1 MRIKS
6 VSAKKH
12 RKILKKAKG
21 FRQARSR
28 RVKVAKEAVLHAGA
42 YAYHGR
48 KLKKRDLR
56 RLWITRLSAAVR
68 SLGINYSKFIAGL
81 KKEKIEIDRKI
92 LSEIAV
98 KDPEVFKKIV
108 KEAGF
113 SSTSKNESVNF
124 TSEK

>member
-6 VSAKKH
+6 VSARRH
-12 RKILKKAKG
+12 RKTLKAAKG

-28 RVKVAKEAVLHAGA
+28 RIHVAREAVLHAGA

-56 RLWITRLSAAVR
+56 RLWITRIGAA
-68 SLGINYSKFIAGL
+68 LGESTSYSKFIAAL
-81 KKEKIEIDRKI
+81 KLKKIEIDRKI
-92 LSEIAV
+92 LSEIAI
-98 KDPEVFKKIV
+98 KNPEVFKSIV

-113 SSTSKNESVNF
+113 SFTDSK
-124 TSEK
+124 